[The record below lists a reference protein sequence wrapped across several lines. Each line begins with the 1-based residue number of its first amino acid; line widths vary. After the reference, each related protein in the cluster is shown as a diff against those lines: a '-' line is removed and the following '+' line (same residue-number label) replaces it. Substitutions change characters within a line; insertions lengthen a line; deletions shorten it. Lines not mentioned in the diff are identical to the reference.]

1 MTTAIEVF
9 NIAMSLMDEINET
22 TSLPNE
28 SDTAEYKA
36 RTLFILNAL
45 RGELYPLSDTFR
57 YAKKDGK
64 RSIAA
69 AITDFN
75 SAINL
80 DDDVCQSILPY
91 GLAAHLLTDEN
102 PQSAN
107 FFMQRYEEGKARLQK
122 GVPTES
128 EDIVDVYG
136 EADYGFYNG
145 RW

>member
-1 MTTAIEVF
+1 MTTATDVF
-9 NIAMSLMDEINET
+9 NIAMSLMDEINEAT
-22 TSLPNE
+22 NLPNE

-45 RGELYPLSDTFR
+45 RGELYPLSDTFK

-64 RSIAA
+64 RSIAV
-69 AITDFN
+69 AITDWS

-122 GVPTES
+122 GVPTVS
-128 EDIVDVYG
+128 EDIVDIYDSG
-136 EADYGFYNG
+136 DDYGYSG